1 MGSCLGNSVFF
12 GLLKKGFLKD
22 YPPSGKQKSNRMKF
36 QKLILGMVTLLTACS
51 SPKYA
56 YHFDTYDYNS
66 GKKAS
71 HSVEKNEME
80 RSPLVINTETLVA
93 TTEDVAIPAE
103 ENKPVVTPSVK
114 EIREQY
120 KAMSKNDR
128 KEFRKA
134 LMREVKKQT
143 SRKAAKEDGVDS
155 IKATKQFDT
164 LSALAIIFG
173 GAGIVLIM
181 FANISNV
188 FWVVGAISLVVGA
201 FFFVK
206 WVANGNG

>member
-1 MGSCLGNSVFF
+1 MGSCLDNSGFF
-12 GLLKKGFLKD
+12 GLLKKGFLRD

-36 QKLILGMVTLLTACS
+36 QQLLLGVLILISGCS

-66 GKKAS
+66 GKKGS
-71 HSVEKNEME
+71 QSVEKSDVEH
-80 RSPLVINTETLVA
+80 SPLVINTETLVA
-93 TTEDVAIPAE
+93 TTEHVAIATE
-103 ENKPVVTPSVK
+103 EKKPVTTPSVR
-114 EIREQY
+114 EVREQY
-120 KAMSKNDR
+120 KAMTKNER
-128 KEFRKA
+128 REFRKA
-134 LMREVKKQT
+134 LMSEVKKQT
-143 SRKAAKEDGVDS
+143 FKRPAAKEGVDS

-188 FWVVGAISLVVGA
+188 FWVVGAISLIVGA

>member
-12 GLLKKGFLKD
+12 GRLKKGFLKD

-36 QKLILGMVTLLTACS
+36 QQFIFGVVILSTACS

-66 GKKAS
+66 GKKADQLAEKIE
-71 HSVEKNEME
+71 VEH
-80 RSPLVINTETLVA
+80 SPLVIKEETLVA
-93 TTEDVAIPAE
+93 TTDHIVTPAKE
-103 ENKPVVTPSVK
+103 IKHAATPSVK
-114 EIREQY
+114 AIREQY
-120 KAMSKNDR
+120 KAMSKNER

-143 SRKAAKEDGVDS
+143 NKQSTKVDGVDS

-206 WVANGNG
+206 WVSNGNG

>member
-36 QKLILGMVTLLTACS
+36 QQLILGVVILLTACS

-66 GKKAS
+66 GKKDS
-71 HSVEKNEME
+71 QSVGKREIKH
-80 RSPLVINTETLVA
+80 SPLIINTETLVA
-93 TTEDVAIPAE
+93 TTEDVVIPAE
-103 ENKPVVTPSVK
+103 ENKPAVTPSVR

-120 KAMSKNDR
+120 KAMTKNER

-134 LMREVKKQT
+134 LMSEVKKQASKKT
-143 SRKAAKEDGVDS
+143 VKEDGVDS